1 MTSSEHLLIFGASAR
16 AAAFSALRAG
26 MRPWCADLFGDAD
39 LQKHCPTFLLDRGE
53 YPEGFLRAIRQAP
66 PGPWIYTGG
75 LENRPTLLGKLAQLR
90 LLWGNHA
97 EVLALARSPTHAF
110 DVLQQAGI
118 PCPAVRSTAPPP
130 ADGRWLVKS
139 LRGSGGAGVQFWQPT
154 QPDEASRWASRGPSG
169 PGSSYLQEYRD
180 GDSSAALYVGDGQHA
195 RFLGLTRQLVGE
207 SWLHAAP
214 FHYCGSIGAIE
225 SSCQLRPRLDR
236 LGDVLAGACGLR
248 GLFGVD
254 GVLRDEVLWPVEVN
268 PRYTASAEVLE
279 YALGVSLLNHH
290 RAVFDTAHRAS
301 NSIPRAEGPMIGK
314 AILYAR
320 ASLRFPRDGP
330 WLATL
335 RRAHRLA
342 EAPEFA
348 DIPHAGQSIE
358 PGRPVLTFFAR
369 GATVADC
376 TDALRA
382 AASDLDRWLYRQ

>member
-26 MRPWCADLFGDAD
+26 MRPWCADLYGDAD
-39 LQKHCPTFLLDRGE
+39 LQKNCPTFLLDRGE
-53 YPEGFLRAIRQAP
+53 YPEGLLRAIGQAP

-75 LENRPTLLGKLAQLR
+75 LENQPTLLGKLAQIR
-90 LLWGNHA
+90 PLWGNHS
-97 EVLALARSPTHAF
+97 EVLALARSPTHVYN
-110 DVLQQAGI
+110 VLQQAGI
-118 PCPAVRSTAPPP
+118 PCPAARSAAGPLP

-139 LRGSGGAGVQFWQPT
+139 LRGSGGAGVQFW
-154 QPDEASRWASRGPSG
+154 EAGRGASRGPSG
-169 PGSSYLQEYRD
+169 PGSSYLQEYKV
-180 GDSSAALYVGDGQHA
+180 GDSSAALYLGDGHHA
-195 RFLGLTRQLVGE
+195 RFLGLTRQLIGE

-214 FHYCGSIGAIE
+214 FHYCGSIGPLE
-225 SSCQLRPRLDR
+225 PSVQLTTRLDR
-236 LGDVLAGACGLR
+236 LGEMLAGACGLR

-254 GVLRDEVLWPVEVN
+254 GILRDDVPWPVEIN
-268 PRYTASAEVLE
+268 PRYTASVEVLE

-290 RAVFDTAHRAS
+290 RAAFDSEYRAS
-301 NSIPRAEGPMIGK
+301 NFIPPSAGSLIGK

-335 RRAHRLA
+335 MRAHPLA
-342 EAPEFA
+342 EAPDFA
-348 DIPHAGQSIE
+348 DIPHAGQAIE
-358 PGRPVLTFFAR
+358 RGRPILTFFGR

-382 AASDLDRWLYRQ
+382 TASDLDRWLYR

>member
-39 LQKHCPTFLLDRGE
+39 LQKLCPTFLLDRGE
-53 YPEGFLRAIRQAP
+53 YPEGLLRAIRQAP

-75 LENRPTLLGKLAQLR
+75 LENHPSLLKKLAQLR
-90 LLWGNHA
+90 LLWGNDA
-97 EVLALARSPTHAF
+97 EALALARSPTHVF
-110 DVLQQAGI
+110 KVLQQAGI
-118 PCPAVRSTAPPP
+118 PRPAVRSTVPPP
-130 ADGRWLVKS
+130 DGKWLVKP
-139 LRGSGGAGVQFWQPT
+139 LRGSGGAGVQFW
-154 QPDEASRWASRGPSG
+154 DAIRAARREASRGPSG

-207 SWLHAAP
+207 SWLHSAP
-214 FHYCGSIGAIE
+214 FHYCGSIGAIDP
-225 SSCQLRPRLDR
+225 SSRLRRRLDR
-236 LGDVLAGACGLR
+236 LGGVLAGACGLR

-254 GVLRDEVLWPVEVN
+254 GILRDEVLWPVEIN
-268 PRYTASAEVLE
+268 PRYTASVEVLE

-290 RAVFDTAHRAS
+290 RAVFDSAYQAP
-301 NSIPRAEGPMIGK
+301 NAIQPAERSMIGK

-320 ASLRFPRDGP
+320 ASLQFPDDGP
-330 WLATL
+330 WLETL
-335 RRAHRLA
+335 LRGHWLA
-342 EAPEFA
+342 EAPDFA

-358 PGRPVLTFFAR
+358 RGRPILTFFAR
-369 GATVADC
+369 GATVAGC

-382 AASDLDRWLYRQ
+382 TASDLDRWLYRQ